1 MATLLTT
8 DGEFEYQWA
17 SDVGFAGVRLEVL
30 SGDGTV
36 LFDISIPERG
46 DLTISTFCN
55 EIAANLIA
63 AAIDAARER
72 K

>member
-17 SDVGFAGVRLEVL
+17 SDVGFAVVRLEVL

-36 LFDISIPERG
+36 LFDISIPERRSY
-46 DLTISTFCN
+46 DQHVLQ
-55 EIAANLIA
+55 
-63 AAIDAARER
+63 
-72 K
+72 